1 MHVHVGLKHTYVH
14 NVHAHIKNI
23 NMVRDVCMY
32 VCVCMHTHTQYKY
45 IINAVIHACMQ
56 LSLKCFNSF
65 SFLCS
70 CIDLLSKSRCA
81 LLDKGLHLSTGYA
94 CGTSPIYINMA
105 FR

>member
-1 MHVHVGLKHTYVH
+1 
-14 NVHAHIKNI
+14 
-23 NMVRDVCMY
+23 MVRDVCMY

-56 LSLKCFNSF
+56 HLLKCFNSF

-70 CIDLLSKSRCA
+70 CSDLLSKSRCA
-81 LLDKGLHLSTGYA
+81 LLDKGLHLSTGYT